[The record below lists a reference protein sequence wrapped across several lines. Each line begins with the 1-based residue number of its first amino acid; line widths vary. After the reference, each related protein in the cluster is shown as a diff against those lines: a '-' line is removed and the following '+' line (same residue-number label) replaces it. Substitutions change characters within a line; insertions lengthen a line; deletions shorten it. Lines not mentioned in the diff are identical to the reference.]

1 MMKRAAHGLALLG
14 LGIACS
20 TPAEGPRSTE
30 KTDHPLLAP
39 SVRRLS
45 VAELSAAA
53 SSLVGSHVDWNAAL
67 PPDARQNDFSRS
79 LSQSVDAT
87 TLRQLDAAARQTA
100 AQLDWSAVGL
110 PACAASAVAGDMAC
124 AADVVA
130 ALASKAFRRAA
141 SETELAGL
149 RTLFAAGAEAGTFR
163 DGAELVVRALLGAP
177 AFLYESALGAAEPG
191 AGDFWLSDDE
201 LATQLAWLIAGQP
214 PDGELVRAAIGGALR
229 DGARRRQ
236 QALRLLQNPAARP
249 LYRRFVEEWLGLHQ
263 LRSLA
268 KAASVAPAFAT
279 EREAMLAETE
289 AVIDDALMSS
299 GGSLAQLFAGGYSI
313 VPGELAPLYGIAPP
327 AAGQRVSLEPLG
339 RVGLLQQASFL
350 ATFAHEEESAP
361 VLRGKA
367 VLERLL
373 CRKLPKPSELG
384 IDLVLPAP
392 DPTATTR
399 QRFAGHAA
407 SPRCAGCHDA
417 LDGIGFT
424 FENFDAVGRSRSE
437 QSGQAIDT
445 TGVVVIDGQDVPLA
459 DSVALARTLATSA
472 ELSACAARQVVRFA
486 AGIDAPE
493 VESDFVAA
501 TRSLPEAERGSIIG
515 LLLAYTEGDWFAR
528 RAAP

>member
-14 LGIACS
+14 LGVACS
-20 TPAEGPRSTE
+20 TPAAGPSGND
-30 KTDHPLLAP
+30 KTAHSLLSP

-45 VAELSAAA
+45 VAELSAAV
-53 SSLVGSHVDWNAAL
+53 SSLVGSNVDWSAAL

-87 TLRQLDAAARQTA
+87 TLRQLDAVARQAAAR
-100 AQLDWSAVGL
+100 LDWSAEDL
-110 PACAASAVAGDMAC
+110 PACASSAVVGDTAC

-141 SETELAGL
+141 SDTELLGL
-149 RTLFAAGAEAGTFR
+149 RALFAAGTEGATFR
-163 DGAELVVRALLGAP
+163 DGAELVVRALLVAP
-177 AFLYESALGAAEPG
+177 AFLYESSLGAVEPAADG
-191 AGDFWLSDDE
+191 FLLSDDE
-201 LATQLAWLIAGQP
+201 LGNQLAWLIAGQP
-214 PDGELVRAAIGGALR
+214 PDGELVRAAARGELR

-236 QALRLLQNPAARP
+236 QALRLLQNPAARS

-268 KAASVAPAFAT
+268 KAASVAPEFAS

-313 VPGELAPLYGIAPP
+313 VPGELAALYGIAPP
-327 AAGQRVSLEPLG
+327 VAGQRVSLEPLG

-350 ATFAHEEESAP
+350 ATFAHEDESAP

-373 CRKLPKPSELG
+373 CRRLPKPSELG

-399 QRFAGHAA
+399 QRFARHAA
-407 SPRCAGCHDA
+407 SPRCAGCHDE
-417 LDGIGFT
+417 LDGVGFT

-437 QSGQAIDT
+437 QSGHAIDT
-445 TGVVVIDGQDVPLA
+445 TGVVVIDGQDVPLV
-459 DSVALARTLATSA
+459 DSVALARTLAAST
-472 ELSACAARQVVRFA
+472 ELSACAARQLVRFA
-486 AGIDAPE
+486 AGVDAPE
-493 VESDFVAA
+493 VENDFVAA
-501 TRSLPEAERGSIIG
+501 TRSLPEAERGSIVG
-515 LLLAYTEGDWFAR
+515 LLLAYTEGDWFAW